1 MSTKNILSPYIFVKK
16 VACSNVDMLRVG
28 QISSVACKIVY
39 RWVTMSDIID
49 FEIATS
55 VAAVTCRVCATENID

>member
-1 MSTKNILSPYIFVKK
+1 MR
-16 VACSNVDMLRVG
+16 AG
-28 QISSVACKIVY
+28 QASSVACKIVY
-39 RWVTMSDIID
+39 QWVTMNDVID